1 MSNNQKRNGPK
12 FGPGGMHGM
21 RGSGEKA
28 KDFKGTLGKLFK
40 YLKPYYVKLVIVLI
54 FVSASTVF
62 AIVGPKILAKATDK
76 LGEGIMAK
84 VNGSGGI
91 DFEYIAYIIWILVGL
106 YLLSAVFSYIQGFI
120 TSTISQKVAYDLR
133 TSISTKMDRMPLS
146 YFDRHTS
153 GDILSRVT
161 NDIDTIA
168 QSLNQS
174 MSQVITSS
182 VMVVGIFIMMLTISP
197 QMTLIAICVLPVSI
211 ILIGLVMKRSQKYF
225 VRQQQAL
232 GDVNGHIEEMY
243 GGHNVVKAFNGE
255 EASVKQ
261 FNEFNDSLYESAWK
275 SQFFSGLMQ
284 PITMFIGNVG
294 YVAVCLLGGVLAG
307 GGNITI
313 GDIQAFI
320 QYVRQFNQPITQLAQ
335 TMNMLQSTAAAA
347 ERVFEFLGEEELELE
362 TPKVGSQDVAKING
376 SVTFA
381 DVKFGYLK
389 NQTIINDF
397 NLHVHAGQTVA
408 IVGPTGA
415 GKTTI
420 IKLLMRFYE
429 LNSGSIY
436 IDGIDIR
443 DFGRKDLRSLFGI
456 VLQDTWLFNGT
467 IKENLMYGKLNAS
480 DQEVKEACKVA
491 YADHFIQTL
500 EDGYDTIINEES
512 SNISQGQKQLLTIAR
527 AFLKDPKILI
537 LDEATSSVDTRTE
550 VLIQRGMEKLME
562 GRTSF
567 VIAHRLST
575 IRDADTII
583 VMKDGD
589 IVELGNHDSLLAKD
603 GFYASLYRSQF
614 EGISE

>member
-1 MSNNQKRNGPK
+1 MSNQPKRNGPK

-21 RGSGEKA
+21 RGGEKA

-40 YLKPYYVKLVIVLI
+40 YLRPYYFRLVIVVI
-54 FVSASTVF
+54 FASASTVF

-76 LGEGIMAK
+76 LSEGIMAK
-84 VNGSGGI
+84 VAGTGGI
-91 DFEYIAYIIWILVGL
+91 DFDYIGQIILILVGL
-106 YLLSAVFSYIQGFI
+106 YLISALFSYIQGFI
-120 TSTISQKVAYDLR
+120 TSTISQRVAYDLR
-133 TSISTKMDRMPLS
+133 TSISQKMDRMPLS
-146 YFDRHTS
+146 YFDKHTS

-174 MSQVITSS
+174 MSQVITST
-182 VMVVGIFIMMLTISP
+182 VTVIGIFIMMLTISP
-197 QMTLIAICVLPVSI
+197 VMTLIAVCVLPVSMV
-211 ILIGLVMKRSQKYF
+211 LIGLVMKRSQKYF
-225 VRQQQAL
+225 ARQQAAL

-255 EASVKQ
+255 AASVEQ
-261 FNEFNDSLYESAWK
+261 FNEYNDNLYESAWK

-284 PITMFIGNVG
+284 PITGFVGNVG

-307 GGNITI
+307 GGSITI

-347 ERVFEFLGEEELELE
+347 ERVFEFLGEEELEPE
-362 TPKVGSQDVAKING
+362 TPKVTADEVAKVEG

-381 DVKFGYLK
+381 DVNFGYLK
-389 NQTIINDF
+389 DQTIIIDF
-397 NLHVHAGQTVA
+397 SLHVHAGQTVA

-420 IKLLMRFYE
+420 VKLLMRFYE
-429 LNSGSIY
+429 LNSGSIL
-436 IDGIDIR
+436 IDGKDIR
-443 DFGRKDLRSLFGI
+443 DFGRQDLRSLFGM

-467 IKENLMYGKLNAS
+467 IKENLMYGKLDAS
-480 DQEVKEACKVA
+480 DEEVKEACKVA
-491 YADHFIQTL
+491 YVDHFVQTL
-500 EDGYDTIINEES
+500 ENGYETMINEES

-550 VLIQRGMEKLME
+550 VLIQKGMEKLME

-614 EGISE
+614 EGSDE

>member
-1 MSNNQKRNGPK
+1 MSSQKRNGPK
-12 FGPGGMHGM
+12 FGHGGM
-21 RGSGEKA
+21 RGNNEKA
-28 KDFKGTLGKLFK
+28 KDFKGTLTKLFK
-40 YLKPYYVKLVIVLI
+40 YLRPYYFKLVVVIL
-54 FVSASTVF
+54 FAAASTVF
-62 AIVGPKILAKATDK
+62 SIVGPKILAKATDK
-76 LGEGIMAK
+76 LSEGVLAK
-84 VNGSGGI
+84 VAGTGGI
-91 DFEYIAYIIWILVGL
+91 DFEYIGHIIFILVCL
-106 YLLSAVFSYIQGFI
+106 YLVSALFSYIQGFI
-120 TSTISQKVAYDLR
+120 TSTVSQRIAFDLR
-133 TSISTKMDRMPLS
+133 TSISKKMDRMPLS

-182 VMVVGIFIMMLTISP
+182 VTVVGIFIMMLSISP
-197 QMTLIAICVLPVSI
+197 IMTLIAVCVLPVSI
-211 ILIGLVMKRSQKYF
+211 ILIGFVMKHSQKYF
-225 VRQQQAL
+225 ARQQTAL

-261 FNEFNDSLYESAWK
+261 FNEYNDVLYESAWK

-284 PITMFIGNVG
+284 PITGFVGNVG
-294 YVAVCLLGGVLAG
+294 YVAVCLLGGMLAS
-307 GGNITI
+307 GNTITI

-320 QYVRQFNQPITQLAQ
+320 QYVRQFNQPISQLAQ

-347 ERVFEFLGEEELELE
+347 ERVFEFLDEEELAQE
-362 TPKVGSQDVAKING
+362 TPKITSEEVSNIEG

-381 DVKFGYLK
+381 DVNFGYLK
-389 NQTIINDF
+389 DQTIIHNF
-397 NLHVHAGQTVA
+397 SLHVHSGQTVA

-420 IKLLMRFYE
+420 VKLLMRFYE
-429 LNSGSIY
+429 LNKGSIM
-436 IDGIDIR
+436 IDGKDIR
-443 DFGRKDLRSLFGI
+443 DFSRHDLRSLFGM

-467 IKENLMYGKLNAS
+467 IKENLVYGKLDAS
-480 DQEVKEACKVA
+480 DEEIQEACKIA
-491 YADHFIQTL
+491 YVDHFVQTL
-500 EDGYDTIINEES
+500 ENGYETIIDEES

-527 AFLKDPKILI
+527 AFLKNPKILI

-550 VLIQRGMEKLME
+550 VLIQKGMEKLME

-589 IVELGNHDSLLAKD
+589 IVELGNHDDLIAKN

-614 EGISE
+614 EGVSQ